1 MIVADAALFLAGH
14 PGLSLWGV
22 PAYASLTTLVI
33 VLGHRVPAVAFVA
46 ALVLASLTASSY
58 VLLLWTAY
66 QAGHAI
72 TSRSGTVKLIGAALG
87 CLAVRVTI
95 GPVDRKTISALV
107 LTRVVFAALPLLVGR
122 YLAQH
127 RRLVAALDENNRR
140 LRRERELLAE
150 RERSRERLR
159 IARDMHDSLG
169 HRLSLVSVQAAALEV
184 SGLPSPQRQAVLRL
198 AGSARGAMNELH
210 ELVGTLRGTDDAETP
225 GVEAIGDLVEE
236 IRTVGMPV
244 TLRGRGEP
252 RRMPAAAGQAPGAPR
267 GAGHGLAGLEER
279 VRLAGGF
286 LDRERSGG
294 EHRRVAMLPVTV
306 VETAE
311 DDGLPAGTRGRA
323 VVLGLTVALLMF
335 VVLPVS
341 MPAGVR

>member
-33 VLGHRVPAVAFVA
+33 VLSHRVPAVAFVV

-66 QAGHAI
+66 RAGHAVAP
-72 TSRSGTVKLIGAALG
+72 RSGTVKLIGAALG
-87 CLAVRVTI
+87 CLAARVTI

-107 LTRVVFAALPLLVGR
+107 LTCVVFVALPLLVGR

-159 IARDMHDSLG
+159 
-169 HRLSLVSVQAAALEV
+169 
-184 SGLPSPQRQAVLRL
+184 
-198 AGSARGAMNELH
+198 
-210 ELVGTLRGTDDAETP
+210 
-225 GVEAIGDLVEE
+225 
-236 IRTVGMPV
+236 
-244 TLRGRGEP
+244 
-252 RRMPAAAGQAPGAPR
+252 AAGQ
-267 GAGHGLAGLEER
+267 
-279 VRLAGGF
+279 
-286 LDRERSGG
+286 
-294 EHRRVAMLPVTV
+294 VAT
-306 VETAE
+306 
-311 DDGLPAGTRGRA
+311 G
-323 VVLGLTVALLMF
+323 
-335 VVLPVS
+335 
-341 MPAGVR
+341 